1 MVNYCIQVVLFQIIF
16 LLVYDVFLST
26 ETFFKKNRIYLL
38 ATAMASFIL
47 PKMQFSV
54 LRESVNPEFYVFLP
68 DIIISPQAAIEKEE
82 WYASFLTLDT
92 IIAIGCFVFLVI
104 FMLKLGKIGW
114 LVYKNRS
121 ITKANYHLV
130 FVPNT
135 TKAFS
140 FFKFIFIGSLIAKSK
155 QQEIVQHEIVH
166 VNQKHTI
173 DLLFFELLRIVMW
186 FNPMVY
192 LYQKRITLVHEYLTD
207 AEVGK
212 TMEKDNYICT
222 LLADVFQVENISFT
236 NQFYKQSLLKKR
248 IIMIKKN
255 HSKKAKQLKYL
266 FLVPVLTAMLF
277 YASCSN
283 EELPVSNE
291 ASKQK
296 IKLYFNKNEA
306 QGEIP
311 DTQTFFDFHFSTN
324 KGLLGRV
331 IVYESLS
338 AQEKESIKMLFEKGI
353 IHDGEVKFSEY
364 NGRKI
369 INIFPATPP
378 FPAKP
383 PSSISTVMQIEEVPF
398 SKLDK
403 YPTFPECTEGDKD
416 CFNKSLQ
423 TFVKNNFDA
432 TMADNLGLKPGSK
445 RIYANFRI
453 GKNGMITDL
462 KVRAPHEKL
471 QKHTMQ
477 ILQQL
482 PKMLPGEKDGKIVAV
497 GYTLPIRFEVK

>member
-1 MVNYCIQVVLFQIIF
+1 MVDYCIQVILFQIIF
-16 LLVYDVFLST
+16 LLVYDVFLCR

-54 LRESVNPEFYVFLP
+54 LRESVNPEFYVLLP
-68 DIIISPQAAIEKEE
+68 DIIISPQAAIEKKE
-82 WYASFLTLDT
+82 WYASFSTLDT

-104 FMLKLGKIGW
+104 FILKLGKIGW

-130 FVPNT
+130 VLPNT

-140 FFKFIFIGSLIAKSK
+140 FFNFIFIGSLIAKSK

-212 TMEKDNYICT
+212 TMEKDNYIST

-266 FLVPVLTAMLF
+266 FLVPALIAMLF
-277 YASCSN
+277 YTSCSN
-283 EELPVSNE
+283 EAEVESSISE
-291 ASKQK
+291 KEQ
-296 IKLYFNKNEA
+296 IKLYNGDKREPITIKEVSSHFDVNSSYDN
-306 QGEIP
+306 QILGTEI
-311 DTQTFFDFHFSTN
+311 D
-324 KGLLGRV
+324 
-331 IVYESLS
+331 YASLS
-338 AQEKESIKMLFEKGI
+338 AEVKESIKMLFKKGI

-378 FPAKP
+378 
-383 PSSISTVMQIEEVPF
+383 SSKSTVMQIEEVPF

-403 YPTFPECTEGDKD
+403 YPTFPGCPEGDKD
-416 CFNKSLQ
+416 CLQKSFN

-432 TMADNLGLKPGSK
+432 TMADNLGLKAGRT
-445 RIYANFRI
+445 RILATFRI

-471 QKHTMQ
+471 KEHTMQ

-482 PKMLPGEKDGKIVAV
+482 PKTLPGEKDGKIVETS
-497 GYTLPIRFEVK
+497 YTLPIRFEVK